1 MTAFAG
7 QRPASTGLFAATG
20 FSWHTPILAAVVVV
34 LALAP
39 CAAADKTA
47 AKNVLVLSGGRGRVS
62 INQMQS
68 ALRARYPGPVN
79 LSIIDLE
86 NPRFEQDA
94 YQDHLAE
101 ALRSGYASDRQDL
114 VVAVGGTSLEFA
126 VRYRDRVFPGVPIT
140 FMSVNTSLPPKLWP
154 GVTGVQSALG
164 VREIIELALRLH
176 PDTEAIAVITD
187 GAAISNDWLAA
198 EGEELRRHRDK
209 VREIDIIGPPSPEL
223 LRKVAALPPH
233 TVVLF
238 QLAPLDSDQP
248 AFGALDVLDVVA
260 QHRPVYSILT
270 YMDRGAVGVAS
281 DDATNDAVLA
291 GQLAARLLA
300 GERPDDIPVVQNS
313 KVLVSV
319 DWRQLRRWN
328 IPESALP
335 AGTLVLHREPTL
347 WQRYWQYII
356 AISAVVAIQSLLI
369 VGLLWQRRRRQKAE
383 ALIRESEQRFRLVTN
398 TAPVM
403 IWMADPDR
411 SFSYVNQ
418 PWLDFTGRPIDA
430 ELGNG
435 WAQGIHPEDR
445 DAHLEAQARAFDVQ
459 APFRLQYRLRRHDGE
474 FRWVFDIGV
483 PRFAADGS
491 FAGYIGS
498 CLDITERKLAEEALA
513 SLGGKLIAAQE
524 QERARIAR
532 ELHDD
537 INQQLAFLSVSLDE
551 LSQNPPDSIAA
562 IPGRLEAVEIQAA
575 EISRSVQNL
584 SHRLH
589 SSKLEYLGLVAALRG
604 FCREFSEQHRVD
616 VTFSHEPIPEGLP
629 AEISLCLFR
638 VAQAALVNALK
649 HSGVKS
655 FDVHLGSLRG
665 GIRLSIRDEGVGFD
679 VEKVLGGDGLGLV
692 SMRERVRFVDG
703 EISIISKPQGGTTIE
718 VDVPLPAADT
728 LTSQSA

>member
-1 MTAFAG
+1 MNALAG
-7 QRPASTGLFAATG
+7 ARCTGPLAATS
-20 FSWHTPILAAVVVV
+20 FSWRTPILAAVAVV

-39 CAAADKTA
+39 RAAADQ
-47 AKNVLVLSGGRGRVS
+47 AKPRNVLVLSGGRGRVS

-68 ALRARYPGPVN
+68 ALRARFPGPVN

-94 YQDHLAE
+94 YQEHLAE

-114 VVAVGGTSLEFA
+114 IVAVGGTSLEFA
-126 VRYRDRVFPGVPIT
+126 VRYRDRVFPGVPIA
-140 FMSVNTSLPPKLWP
+140 FMSVNTPLPPKLWP

-164 VREIIELALRLH
+164 AREIIELALRLH
-176 PDTEAIAVITD
+176 PDTEAVAVITD
-187 GAAISNDWLAA
+187 GAETSNDWLTA
-198 EGEELRRHRDK
+198 EREELRRHRDK
-209 VREIDIIGPPSPEL
+209 VREIDLIGPPSPEL

-248 AFGALDVLDVVA
+248 AFGAMDVLDVVA

-270 YMDRGAVGVAS
+270 YMDRGVVGVAS

-291 GQLAARLLA
+291 GQLAARVLA
-300 GERPDDIPVVQNS
+300 GERADDIPVVQNS

-328 IPESALP
+328 IPASALP

-356 AISAVVAIQSLLI
+356 AISAVIAVQMLLI
-369 VGLLWQRRRRQKAE
+369 VGLLWQRARTRKAE
-383 ALIRESEQRFRLVTN
+383 AVIRESEERFRLVTN

-403 IWMADPDR
+403 IWMASPDR
-411 SFSYVNQ
+411 SFSYFNR
-418 PWLDFTGRPIDA
+418 PWLDFTGRPLDA

-435 WAQGIHPEDR
+435 WAQGVHPEDR
-445 DAHLEAQARAFDVQ
+445 EACLETHARAFDLRET
-459 APFRLQYRLRRHDGE
+459 FRLQYRLRRHDGD

-483 PRFAADGS
+483 PRFNADGS

-498 CLDITERKLAEEALA
+498 CLDITDRKLAEEALT

-537 INQQLAFLSVSLDE
+537 INQQLAFLSVSLGE

-562 IPGRLEAVEIQAA
+562 IPPRLEAIEILAA
-575 EISRSVQNL
+575 DISRSVQAL

-589 SSKLEYLGLVAALRG
+589 SSKLEFLGLVAALRS

-616 VTFSHEPIPEGLP
+616 VTFSHDPVPESLP

-655 FDVHLGSLRG
+655 FDVHLRPSRG
-665 GIRLSIRDEGVGFD
+665 GIHLSVRDEGLGFD

-692 SMRERVRFVDG
+692 SMRERVRFVNG
-703 EISIISKPQGGTTIE
+703 EISILSTPDGGTTID
-718 VDVPLPAADT
+718 VDIPLLADT
-728 LTSQSA
+728 LTSQTA